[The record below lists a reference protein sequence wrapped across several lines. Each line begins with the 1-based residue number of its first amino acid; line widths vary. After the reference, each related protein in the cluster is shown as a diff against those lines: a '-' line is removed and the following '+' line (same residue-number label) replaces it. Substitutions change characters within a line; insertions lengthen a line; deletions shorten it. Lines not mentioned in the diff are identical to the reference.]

1 MELDLRGKS
10 ALITG
15 GSKGIGLATAKV
27 FAAEGVALHLAARTE
42 SDLETARDTIN
53 ADFDVPIA
61 IYPVDL
67 SKGEVARKLAR
78 DCAEVDILVN
88 NAGAIPGGT
97 LEDIDE
103 EIWRRAW
110 DLKLYGYINMMR
122 AIYTEMKGRGRGVII
137 NVCGTAGNQKP
148 SLYAAGVTAN
158 SALITLTRALG
169 GTSLNDGIRVVG
181 ISPGDMENER
191 GVMFLKRQA
200 EKKFGDA
207 DRWREMYSDLPGGS
221 APSSADIANA
231 IVFLASPKARYVS
244 GTVITI
250 DGGLSGSQAVIGS

>member
-1 MELDLRGKS
+1 MEMDLRGKS

-15 GSKGIGLATAKV
+15 GSKGIGLSTARA
-27 FAAEGVALHLAARTE
+27 FAQEGVSLHLASRTE
-42 SDLETARDTIN
+42 SDLESARDEIE
-53 ADFDVPIA
+53 ADFYVPVA
-61 IYPVDL
+61 IYPADL
-67 SKGEVARKLAR
+67 SKGEIARQLAS

-103 EIWRRAW
+103 ETWRRGW
-110 DLKLYGYINMMR
+110 DLKLFGYINMMR
-122 AIYTEMKGRGRGVII
+122 AMYTEMKKRGRGVIV
-137 NVCGTAGNQKP
+137 NNCGTAGNQKP
-148 SLYAAGVTAN
+148 SLYAAGISAN

-181 ISPGDMENER
+181 INPGDMVNER

-200 EKKFGDA
+200 VKAFGDEE
-207 DRWREMYSDLPGGS
+207 RWREMMSDLPGGS
-221 APSSADIANA
+221 APSSEDMANA

-244 GTVITI
+244 GTVLTI

>member
-1 MELDLRGKS
+1 MELDLRDKS

-15 GSKGIGLATAKV
+15 GSKGIGLATAKA
-27 FAAEGVALHLAARTE
+27 FAAEGVTLHLAARTE
-42 SDLETARDTIN
+42 SDLEKARDEIK
-53 ADFDVPIA
+53 ADFDVPVA

-67 SKGEVARKLAR
+67 SKGEVARQLAR

-110 DLKLYGYINMMR
+110 DLKLFGYINMMR
-122 AIYTEMKGRGRGVII
+122 AIYTEMKARGRGVIVNI
-137 NVCGTAGNQKP
+137 CGTAGNQKP
-148 SLYAAGVTAN
+148 SLYAAGISAN
-158 SALITLTRALG
+158 SALIALTRALG

-181 ISPGDMENER
+181 INPGDMVNER

-207 DRWREMYSDLPGGS
+207 DRWREMHSDLPGGS
-221 APSSADIANA
+221 APSSADMANA
-231 IVFLASPKARYVS
+231 IVFLASPKARYIS

>member
-1 MELDLRGKS
+1 MELELGGKS

-15 GSKGIGLATAKV
+15 GSKGIGLAAARA

-42 SDLETARDTIN
+42 SDLEGARDEIR
-53 ADFDVPIA
+53 ADFDVPVA
-61 IYPVDL
+61 VHPADL
-67 SKGEVARKLAR
+67 SKGDVARELAL

-103 EIWRRAW
+103 ATWRRGW
-110 DLKLYGYINMMR
+110 DLKLFGYINMMR
-122 AIYTEMKGRGRGVII
+122 AIYAEMKARGRGVIV
-137 NVCGTAGNQKP
+137 NNCGTAGNQEP
-148 SLYAAGVTAN
+148 SLYAAGISAN
-158 SALITLTRALG
+158 SALIALTRALG

-181 ISPGDMENER
+181 INPGDMVNER

-200 EKKFGDA
+200 VEAFGDES
-207 DRWREMYSDLPGGS
+207 RWREMMSDLPGGS
-221 APSSADIANA
+221 APSSEDMSNA
-231 IVFLASPKARYVS
+231 IVFLASPKARYIS
-244 GTVITI
+244 GTVLTI

>member
-1 MELDLRGKS
+1 MELDLRDKS

-15 GSKGIGLATAKV
+15 GSKGIGLATAKA
-27 FAAEGVALHLAARTE
+27 FASEGVTLHLAARTE
-42 SDLETARDTIN
+42 SDLEKARDEIQ
-53 ADFDVPIA
+53 ADFDVPVA

-67 SKGEVARKLAR
+67 SKGEVARQLAR
-78 DCAEVDILVN
+78 DRAEVDILVN

-103 EIWRRAW
+103 EKWRRAW
-110 DLKLYGYINMMR
+110 DLKLFGYINMMR
-122 AIYTEMKGRGRGVII
+122 AIYAEMKARGRGVIVNI
-137 NVCGTAGNQKP
+137 CGTAGNQKP
-148 SLYAAGVTAN
+148 SLYAAGISAN

-181 ISPGDMENER
+181 INPGDMVNER
-191 GVMFLKRQA
+191 GVLFLKRQA
-200 EKKFGDA
+200 VKAFGDES
-207 DRWREMYSDLPGGS
+207 RWREMMSDLPGGS
-221 APSSADIANA
+221 APSSADMANA
-231 IVFLASPKARYVS
+231 IVFLASPKARYIS